1 VARLLGSTSFRLA
14 SFYAAL
20 FGISTIALFGI
31 IYSIST
37 EALRQQLTAG
47 VQSEVVNLSEEY
59 RTGGSDQAVA
69 RIARRISSGRY
80 ADRFYLLQ
88 DSRGRRL
95 AGNLPP
101 MAPRDGWIELAVP
114 AGDRSDEPDL
124 PDEGSERRLLG
135 LGRVLSDG
143 TFLFV
148 AEDTERISEAK
159 EAIVRAFAWGIAG
172 TLVLAAL
179 GGAVLSAALLKR
191 LDAINRTSRAIV
203 EGNLADRVPTRGT
216 DDELDRLAAN
226 LNEMLDRI
234 QSLMQTVR
242 HVSNDIAHDLRT
254 PLGRLRHRLE
264 EARATATSVAAYESA
279 IERALA
285 DVDEL
290 LEMFSALLRIAQIE
304 AGTRRAAFAAV
315 DLSGL
320 FLELAEAYGPVA
332 DDRRQ
337 RLRADVAEGIA
348 YRGDRQLL
356 VQMLANVL
364 ENALRHTP
372 EGATITLSL
381 ARTPEG
387 TVGVLADDGPGIP
400 DHARAKVF
408 QPFFRLEASRNTPGS
423 GLGLALVAA
432 IADLHRIRVELAGN
446 HPGLKVVLRFG
457 RDHLPIAP
465 QSASQ

>member
-1 VARLLGSTSFRLA
+1 
-14 SFYAAL
+14 
-20 FGISTIALFGI
+20 
-31 IYSIST
+31 
-37 EALRQQLTAG
+37 
-47 VQSEVVNLSEEY
+47 
-59 RTGGSDQAVA
+59 
-69 RIARRISSGRY
+69 
-80 ADRFYLLQ
+80 
-88 DSRGRRL
+88 
-95 AGNLPP
+95 
-101 MAPRDGWIELAVP
+101 
-114 AGDRSDEPDL
+114 
-124 PDEGSERRLLG
+124 
-135 LGRVLSDG
+135 
-143 TFLFV
+143 
-148 AEDTERISEAK
+148 
-159 EAIVRAFAWGIAG
+159 
-172 TLVLAAL
+172 
-179 GGAVLSAALLKR
+179 VLSAALLKR
-191 LDAINRTSRAIV
+191 LDAFNRTSRAIV

-242 HVSNDIAHDLRT
+242 QVSNDIAHDLRT

-264 EARATATSVAAYESA
+264 EARATATSVAAYQSA
-279 IERALA
+279 VERAVA

-304 AGTRRAAFAAV
+304 AGTRRAAFATV

-337 RLRADVAEGIA
+337 RLRADVAGGIA

-372 EGATITLSL
+372 EGAAITLSL

-387 TVGVLADDGPGIP
+387 TVGVVADDGPGIP

-432 IADLHRIRVELAGN
+432 IADLHRIRLELAGN

-457 RDHLPIAP
+457 T
-465 QSASQ
+465 